1 MLETIDSYIY
11 IRVSFSTFKFDE
23 VSLLCLKYG
32 LSKFRKKKYF
42 NKIKEELS
50 KTKYSFVN
58 DSIISYYIHS
68 TLLSLSNSSLII
80 SPSKKEIKLS
90 SKYLRRDVAYSSS
103 FKIIDLSL
111 EIKKRNACFILEKKD
126 DIKRYKFLISDFL
139 NHKVIIIEDIIKE
152 ISEKTNSET
161 IFDEIKLKILQDND
175 SEVYFLDIDIFSN
188 LISDF
193 VFNLNKIA
201 IIL

>member
-11 IRVSFSTFKFDE
+11 IGVSFSTFKFDE

-90 SKYLRRDVAYSSS
+90 SKYLRRDVAYSSY

-111 EIKKRNACFILEKKD
+111 EIKKRNACFVLEKKD

>member
-11 IRVSFSTFKFDE
+11 IGVSFSTFKFDE

>member
-1 MLETIDSYIY
+1 M
-11 IRVSFSTFKFDE
+11 
-23 VSLLCLKYG
+23 
-32 LSKFRKKKYF
+32 
-42 NKIKEELS
+42 
-50 KTKYSFVN
+50 
-58 DSIISYYIHS
+58 
-68 TLLSLSNSSLII
+68 
-80 SPSKKEIKLS
+80 
-90 SKYLRRDVAYSSS
+90 
-103 FKIIDLSL
+103 

>member
-11 IRVSFSTFKFDE
+11 IGVSFSTFKFDE

-111 EIKKRNACFILEKKD
+111 EIKKRNACFILGKKD
-126 DIKRYKFLISDFL
+126 DIKRYKFLISDCL

>member
-11 IRVSFSTFKFDE
+11 IGVSFSTFKFDE

-42 NKIKEELS
+42 NKIKEELR

-90 SKYLRRDVAYSSS
+90 
-103 FKIIDLSL
+103 
-111 EIKKRNACFILEKKD
+111 
-126 DIKRYKFLISDFL
+126 
-139 NHKVIIIEDIIKE
+139 
-152 ISEKTNSET
+152 
-161 IFDEIKLKILQDND
+161 
-175 SEVYFLDIDIFSN
+175 
-188 LISDF
+188 
-193 VFNLNKIA
+193 
-201 IIL
+201 